1 MDEQII
7 IGEGVVLD
15 ARPASFATRGLA
27 FAIDILGILAII
39 FIVSYWL
46 SSTSLFLGDLSN
58 ALAIALVV
66 FFIVILPTGIETLT
80 HGRSL
85 GKWAMGLQVVRD
97 DGGPVTVRHS
107 FIRALVG
114 VGELWLTTGAVAL
127 ITSLIN
133 PRGKRLGDLLAG
145 TFVIRIRGG
154 GPRSATIVMPP
165 HLARWA
171 TTTDMAQLPDG
182 LALSCRQFLGRTN
195 TLHAGSR
202 QQMAQDFAGQLATKV
217 APLPPAGTHPEDFI
231 AAVIL
236 ERSRREQQSEA
247 NRQEYAGQLQAQL
260 QALPYGIHN
269 PEN

>member
-27 FAIDILGILAII
+27 FAIDIAGILVVVMII
-39 FIVSYWL
+39 SYWL
-46 SSTSLFLGDLSN
+46 SSTSIFIGDFSN
-58 ALAIALVV
+58 ALAIAVVV
-66 FFIVILPTGIETLT
+66 FFLVILPTGVESLS

-107 FIRALVG
+107 FIRAIVG
-114 VGELWLTTGAVAL
+114 VGELWLTSGAVAL

-145 TFVIRIRGG
+145 TFVIRVRGG
-154 GPRSATIVMPP
+154 GPRSATISMPP

-171 TTTDMAQLPDG
+171 AATDMAQLPDG

-195 TLHAGSR
+195 TLHMGSR
-202 QQMAQDFAGQLATKV
+202 QQMAQDFAAQLSTKV

-236 ERSRREQQSEA
+236 ERSRREQLSET
-247 NRQEYAGQLQAQL
+247 NRQAHASYLQAQL
-260 QALPYGIHN
+260 QVLPYGIHN